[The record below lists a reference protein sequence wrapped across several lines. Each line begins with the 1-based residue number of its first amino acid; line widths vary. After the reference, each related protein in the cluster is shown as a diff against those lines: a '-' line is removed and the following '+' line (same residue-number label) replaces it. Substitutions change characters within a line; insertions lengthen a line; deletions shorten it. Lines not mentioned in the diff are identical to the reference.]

1 MDDDIKTCKYCGK
14 TFTLDHIYTRHEQSQ
29 CPKKHRSKDRSP
41 DNANVVKN
49 ARTLLSKQEKELE
62 QELKQNKQNKQN
74 ISALKSSID
83 ESKRMHD
90 LTIDL
95 KNTNK
100 AYIFHCIHCNEGF
113 EFEREQINHQKL
125 CIRRD
130 KTKDIPNSPV
140 KTKISINKSKR
151 PTINELQK
159 NIISLKN
166 IIEEQQ
172 KEIELQK
179 REITHVQKNYKK
191 IRKEIELVRNVKEQL
206 KQLNDVKFQLRLFST
221 ATLRQGQGQ
230 GQGQGQKT
238 THSPT

>member
-1 MDDDIKTCKYCGK
+1 MDDDIKTCKYCNK

-29 CPKKHRSKDRSP
+29 CPKKPKSKDRSP

-49 ARTLLSKQEKELE
+49 ARTLLYKQEKELE
-62 QELKQNKQNKQN
+62 QELSNNTSNKQN
-74 ISALKSSID
+74 IAALKSSIN

-100 AYIFHCIHCNEGF
+100 AYVFHCKYCNEGF
-113 EFEREQINHQKL
+113 EFERQQINHQKS
-125 CIRRD
+125 CIRRTS
-130 KTKDIPNSPV
+130 KSPPQ
-140 KTKISINKSKR
+140 TKISINTYKK
-151 PTINELQK
+151 PTINQLNK
-159 NIISLKN
+159 TIIELKN
-166 IIEEQQ
+166 IIEKQQ
-172 KEIELQK
+172 HEIELQK

-191 IRKEIELVRNVKEQL
+191 IRKEIELVRSVKEQL

-230 GQGQGQKT
+230 TQG
-238 THSPT
+238 HNPNV